1 MPIKIDVT
9 PDSILGARAV
19 VKRGSSWT
27 LDLPKKLSEICK
39 FEEAGNYNFIF
50 IHVGNEVLLL
60 IPMKVIVN
68 PKTIYNTLKSYGLAD
83 FLSPV
88 DVEKMLK
95 ELAEE

>member
-27 LDLPKKLSEICK
+27 LDLPKKLSEICR
-39 FEEAGNYNFIF
+39 FEEAGSYNFIF
-50 IHVGNEVLLL
+50 IHIGNGALVL
-60 IPMKVIVN
+60 IPMKDIVN
-68 PKTIYNTLKSYGLAD
+68 PKTIYNALKPYGLAD